1 MQFPR
6 ATEGAFAGSFEDA
19 VARVRAALE
28 RATSLRMLRADVPV
42 GCYLSGGLDSSL
54 VAAWGRGARGGSSR
68 RFSLRFEDGEY
79 DETEHQRTMA
89 RRLGSQHR
97 EVVVSRQDIARVFP
111 EVVTHAERPLLRT
124 APAPLFLLSRLVRAE
139 GIKVVL
145 TGEAADEFFAGY
157 ALYRKA
163 RVRRFW
169 AREPASQRRPRP
181 RDRLYPYLA
190 RSPVLQGPMAREF
203 FGPDLHPWREP
214 GFAHAPRW
222 RTTAGLRR

>member
-19 VARVRAALE
+19 VARVRAARE
-28 RATSLRMLRADVPV
+28 RAPRLGMVGGDVPV
-42 GCYLSGGLDSSL
+42 GCYLHGRLDSSL
-54 VAAWGRGARGGSSR
+54 VAALGRRARGGSFR
-68 RFSLRFEDGEY
+68 TFSLRFEDAEY

-145 TGEAADEFFAGY
+145 TGEGADEFFAGY
-157 ALYRKA
+157 DLYREA

-169 AREPASQRRPRP
+169 AREPASQRRPRLLE
-181 RDRLYPYLA
+181 RLYPYLA
-190 RSPVLQGPMAREF
+190 RSPVLQAPMAREF
-203 FGPDLHPWREP
+203 FGRDLHRSREP
-214 GFAHAPRW
+214 GFAHAPRC
-222 RTTAGLRR
+222 